1 MNAAICSRVT
11 VTEGQNLVFAG
22 GLHPLVI
29 PLSAIHWMSGLNTL
43 LSSTSMKSVA
53 ANAAIGKSRNAAIA
67 ANSNARCCLRFNV
80 RISQTP
86 T

>member
-1 MNAAICSRVT
+1 MKAAICSRVT
-11 VTEGQNLVFAG
+11 VTDGQNLVFAG

-29 PLSAIHWMSGLNTL
+29 PLSAIHSMSGLNTL

-53 ANAAIGKSRNAAIA
+53 ANAAIGTNRNVAIA
-67 ANSNARCCLRFNV
+67 ADINARCCLRLNV